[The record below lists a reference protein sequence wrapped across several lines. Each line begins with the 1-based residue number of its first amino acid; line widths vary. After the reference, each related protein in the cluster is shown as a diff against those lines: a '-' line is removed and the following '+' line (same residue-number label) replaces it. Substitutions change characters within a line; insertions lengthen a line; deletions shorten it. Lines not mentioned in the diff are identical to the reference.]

1 MPCSGYPYQRPHP
14 NALCAWRA
22 SWSASA
28 PTPPIRRMTCSAW
41 RAKSRWRG
49 LDTRSSQLTMETL
62 DLDALERLWE
72 RIQLPLGNALG
83 PAEEFAL
90 SGRALI
96 QRLRWAELDR

>member
-1 MPCSGYPYQRPHP
+1 
-14 NALCAWRA
+14 
-22 SWSASA
+22 
-28 PTPPIRRMTCSAW
+28 
-41 RAKSRWRG
+41 
-49 LDTRSSQLTMETL
+49 LTIETL

-96 QRLRWAELDR
+96 QRLRWAELDRERLIQRLAALEATGNGD